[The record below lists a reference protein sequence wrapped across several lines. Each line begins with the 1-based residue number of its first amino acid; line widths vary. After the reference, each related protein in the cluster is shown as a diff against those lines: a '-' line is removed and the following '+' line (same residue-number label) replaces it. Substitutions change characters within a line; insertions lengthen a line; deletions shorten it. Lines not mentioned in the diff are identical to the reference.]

1 MTFADAEKYRQ
12 AYEAALNRLARE
24 AGAGVAGSPGISVK
38 LSALHPK
45 YTFFHADEARAAMV
59 PVIKA
64 LAVRAR
70 DADIHFTIDAEE
82 AERLELSLDIIE
94 ELVADDDLFDPPV
107 HDRPLLGGG
116 RRDRDLQSLFG
127 RCEPSRDAA
136 TILAKPRLDGVEVLV
151 VNQ

>member
-1 MTFADAEKYRQ
+1 LSRSGYR
-12 AYEAALNRLARE
+12 ELRDR
-24 AGAGVAGSPGISVK
+24 GS
-38 LSALHPK
+38 
-45 YTFFHADEARAAMV
+45 
-59 PVIKA
+59 
-64 LAVRAR
+64 AV
-70 DADIHFTIDAEE
+70 
-82 AERLELSLDIIE
+82 
-94 ELVADDDLFDPPV
+94 VADDDLFDPPV